1 MRIVDIREKMF
12 PLHTNMRNAAFDLS
26 GLTTSVVAVITDQKR
41 DGKTVVGYAW
51 GSLGKHACGGPM
63 RGRFIPRVL
72 AAPPD
77 SLLDD
82 AGVIDP
88 EKVHAQM
95 YQREKQGGHG
105 ERSVPIGII
114 DTAVWD
120 AVGQITGKPVWRLL
134 ADRYNGGKYAA
145 KVACYVGGG
154 WYLPGNKLSDLED
167 ELRRHRD
174 AGYRLIKIK
183 SGGLPLAEDANRVE
197 AGLKIVGGGDFLAV
211 DFNCAL
217 DSARVDAYAKAYA
230 PYRLRW
236 FEEPIDPLDLKGYAA
251 LAEIYDPPISQGEC
265 LNAPQEV
272 RNYLQFG
279 GFRPDRDILQ
289 IDPPQAYGITMM
301 PQYIKLLEQH
311 GCSRASLWPHGGNLM
326 SFHVVAGLATG
337 GCEGYPQG
345 LGEFSGFAD
354 DMRVEDGF
362 VDAPQ
367 RPGLGWEGMSKLY
380 PAMRTLVEDVA

>member
-1 MRIVDIREKMF
+1 MRIVDIREKAF
-12 PLHTNMRNAAFDLS
+12 PLRTNMRNAAFDLS
-26 GLTTSVVAVITDQKR
+26 GLTTSVVAVVTDQKR

-72 AAPPD
+72 SAPPD

-88 EKVHAQM
+88 AKVQAQM
-95 YQREKQGGHG
+95 YQKEKQGGHA

-120 AVGQITGKPVWRLL
+120 AVGKITGRPVWQLL
-134 ADRYNGGKYAA
+134 SERYNGGKHLD
-145 KVACYVGGG
+145 KVPCYVGGG

-167 ELRRHRD
+167 ELHRHRD
-174 AGYRLIKIK
+174 AGYRMVKIK
-183 SGGLPLAEDANRVE
+183 SGGLSLADDAKRVE
-197 AGLKIVGGGDFLAV
+197 AGLKIVGGGDHLAV

-217 DSARVDAYAKAYA
+217 ADGRAEEYAKAYA

-236 FEEPIDPLDLKGYAA
+236 FEEPLDPLDLKGYAA
-251 LAEIYDPPISQGEC
+251 LAEIYAPPISQGEC
-265 LNAPQEV
+265 LTAPQEV
-272 RNYLQFG
+272 RNFLQFG
-279 GFRPDRDILQ
+279 GFRMDRDILQ

-301 PQYIKLLEQH
+301 VEYVKLLEQH
-311 GCSRASLWPHGGNLM
+311 GGTRASLWPHGGNVM
-326 SFHVVAGLATG
+326 SFNVVAGLCTG
-337 GCEGYPQG
+337 GCEAYPQG
-345 LGEFSGFAD
+345 LAEFSGFAD
-354 DMRVEDGF
+354 DMKVEDGF
-362 VDAPQ
+362 VAVKD

-380 PAMRTLVEDVA
+380 PGMRSLVDDIV